1 MYIYIYIEVSRQR
14 VSSYRIS
21 RRNAGGSYD
30 WDHPAPG
37 YKLKEWRRFAV
48 FWIYGPY
55 LWGAAGGSWMIYR
68 LYAMRD
74 THFLHGVLLW
84 TELYWP

>member
-1 MYIYIYIEVSRQR
+1 MFKVSRQTASR
-14 VSSYRIS
+14 KLLLNQPFKIS

-37 YKLKEWRRFAV
+37 YKMKEWRRMAV
-48 FWIYGPY
+48 FWVYGPY
-55 LWGAAGGSWMIYR
+55 LWGFFGGSWMIYR

-74 THFLHGVLLW
+74 THV
-84 TELYWP
+84 